1 MYHKHTD
8 KDIFSVY
15 KHRILNKT
23 ESIMISEAAE
33 EERISSNVN
42 MMSEALFK
50 EFDFRLT
57 RCKTILYRDYPWFG
71 IMLAKLKT
79 VPTMSVDTMAVDNH
93 GNIYMNPKF
102 TMSMSEDE
110 TVGVLAHE
118 CLHIMTLSFF
128 RQNGR
133 DMRDWNIAT
142 DFVMNKDLVEMNMSL
157 PEGGLI
163 PEKRGSQT
171 FAVLKDP
178 STGKVVFE
186 VDITDMSAEG
196 LYDEIEKAMDADK
209 KKQKDKKK
217 DGDGDGKKPFAAGD
231 RVQSRKDGRNG
242 TITKVTGNQIGNQTL
257 EIDWDDDIKTESIES
272 GIHSSDVMPLLS
284 GKVKM
289 KPGKKGGKE
298 GEDFALDKD
307 AEVEFEEGD
316 DKDGDKDGD
325 KSKQPQGE
333 VKLKGS
339 LSDILDK
346 IGKERDKFDKHIND
360 GDPLPVPM
368 DTPTDDPDYKPDIDK
383 NSSSK
388 LKDKVQSTLTAI
400 ASRGLGKG
408 GPRSL
413 SKKVFE
419 TKTNWRQLLR
429 NFVSGMEKT
438 KSTWMRPKKR
448 AFASG
453 YYAPGTRNESTKI
466 DTIVAL
472 DTSGSISEN
481 VIALFISELLSI
493 VKAYPKVKM
502 KIILWHTSVYGDID
516 IDSTKAS
523 PQQILQAMQSLPYEG
538 GGTTLSSV
546 AQYIKKKYPVKKFD
560 GFIVF
565 TDGFIEPTPEMP
577 LIKNK
582 LFLIVEKGSKFPL
595 DKFGPVHEIDVYH

>member
-15 KHRILNKT
+15 KHKILTKT

-33 EERISSNVN
+33 EERSNSN

-79 VPTMSVDTMAVDNH
+79 VPTTSIDTMAVDNH

-133 DMRDWNIAT
+133 DMRQWNIAT

-157 PEGGLI
+157 PEGGMI

-178 STGKVVFE
+178 ETGQLVFE

-196 LYDEIEKAMDADK
+196 LYDEMQKAMDADK
-209 KKQKDKKK
+209 KKQKK
-217 DGDGDGKKPFAAGD
+217 DGKKDPGVGNKSFAVGD

-242 TITKVTGNQIGNQTL
+242 TITKVTGSQPGKQTL
-257 EIDWDDDIKTESIES
+257 EIDWDDDLKTEAKES
-272 GIHSSDVMPLLS
+272 GISSSDVMPLLS
-284 GKVKM
+284 GKVKL
-289 KPGKKGGKE
+289 GKGGSGGKE

-307 AEVEFEEGD
+307 AEVEFEDGEENNPSAGDEG
-316 DKDGDKDGD
+316 
-325 KSKQPQGE
+325 
-333 VKLKGS
+333 VKIKGS
-339 LSDILDK
+339 LSDIMDK
-346 IGKERDKFDKHIND
+346 IAKQRDKFDQHITD
-360 GDPLPVPM
+360 GDPMPVPM

-383 NSSSK
+383 NSASK

-419 TKTNWRQLLR
+419 TKTNWKQLLR

-448 AFASG
+448 AFAAG

-466 DTIVAL
+466 ETIVAL

-502 KIILWHTSVYGDID
+502 KVILWHTIVYGDID

-523 PQQILQAMQSLPYEG
+523 SQQIMHALQSLPYEG

-546 AQYIKKKYPVKKFD
+546 AQYLKRKYPVKKFD

-565 TDGFIEPTPEMP
+565 TDGHIESTPEMP
-577 LIKNK
+577 PVKNK
-582 LFLIVEKGSKFPL
+582 LFLIVEKGSKSPL
-595 DKFGPVHEIDVYH
+595 DKYGPVHEIDVYH